1 MCLIFNEV
9 WFSEPLQYYSR
20 LLVLWVLPGLPLSP
34 FWCLLQC
41 GNVLPW
47 AAQCCWVTFCRGGG
61 QALLGLGLLLSLG
74 GRQGDIRLH
83 SCYE

>member
-47 AAQCCWVTFCRGGG
+47 AAQACWATFCRGV
-61 QALLGLGLLLSLG
+61 
-74 GRQGDIRLH
+74 GRH
-83 SCYE
+83 SWAWVYFCHWVEGRET